1 MPRQW
6 KDTERLAAC
15 LAYLEVSEKGP
26 AASLEQDVDEAYPAQ
41 LQYVHDNV
49 KAFVPSRHRWD
60 KKWYIYTLEAAKT
73 RRCGKNT
80 FVDTELPSAS
90 MGAVDGTLAGDFRE
104 PGDGIPGRE
113 IKAGPSCVWWRDA
126 VLGPEVASPG
136 GEPSLPGVPGISG
149 CGGKGCVCAARAC
162 SARAITLS
170 TSSKQASRLR
180 AGSFLHGARISQH
193 S

>member
-80 FVDTELPSAS
+80 FVDRFKATRKACVNTIMTAYLSLLNS
-90 MGAVDGTLAGDFRE
+90 DGTVPSGAAKDELIKDLKAKLK
-104 PGDGIPGRE
+104 GR
-113 IKAGPSCVWWRDA
+113 
-126 VLGPEVASPG
+126 PE
-136 GEPSLPGVPGISG
+136 
-149 CGGKGCVCAARAC
+149 GGKV
-162 SARAITLS
+162 
-170 TSSKQASRLR
+170 QE
-180 AGSFLHGARISQH
+180 GSGADPVSCLE